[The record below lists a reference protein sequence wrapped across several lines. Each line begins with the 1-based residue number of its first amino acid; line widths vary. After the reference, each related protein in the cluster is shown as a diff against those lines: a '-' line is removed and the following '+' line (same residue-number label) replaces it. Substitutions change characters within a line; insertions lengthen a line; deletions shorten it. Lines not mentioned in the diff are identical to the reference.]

1 MQFFI
6 WTRSTDLIKLSLIKM
21 KFIIFIIF
29 FIFNTS
35 LISATEI
42 LTYLESAYK
51 NNPILNAER
60 ENFKSIKENINISRS
75 EFLPSV
81 SISGIQSS
89 QQDSNRANQAGVTLP
104 DTSNTST
111 TQSVSIDQKI
121 FQGFQGYNSIKKSKL
136 ESKKAALKLKNIE
149 QIILLESANVYYDLV
164 YKIKNTKFN
173 LVNIDLFERQV
184 EIDSSRVQKGEI
196 TLTDLAQSESS
207 LAGANAKFITAKT
220 ELLTAKSNFERTIR
234 LPAPKEVANES
245 SIKKI
250 SLNFPTSLSEA
261 LNFSEK
267 KNPKLLLAKLDYEIS
282 EKNVNIEQS
291 RFSPSASVNYTQS
304 QSKDF
309 SSSIDDID
317 KETLKATVTI
327 PLFKGGK
334 NYSLL
339 KKSKFKKEQ
348 SNLLLQDTINEVKT
362 DTTNSWSSYQSSE
375 SVLKATQAQV
385 KAAEIANEGITLEYD
400 SGNARTTLEVIQSRS
415 LLLNARISNAIAERN
430 FATSKF
436 ELLAV
441 VGELTLDNLKKP
453 HLN

>member
-6 WTRSTDLIKLSLIKM
+6 WIRITDLIKLSLIKM
-21 KFIIFIIF
+21 KLIIFIIF

-60 ENFKSIKENINISRS
+60 ENFKAVKENINISRS

-136 ESKKAALKLKNIE
+136 ESKKAALKLKSIE
-149 QIILLESANVYYDLV
+149 QIILLQSANVYYDLV

-173 LVNIDLFERQV
+173 LANINLFERQV

-207 LAGANAKFITAKT
+207 LAGANAKFITAET

-234 LPAPKEVANES
+234 LPAPKEAAKES

-317 KETLKATVTI
+317 KESLKATITI

-339 KKSKFKKEQ
+339 KKSKFKKKQ
-348 SNLLLQDTINEVKT
+348 SNLLLQDTINKVKT

-375 SVLKATQAQV
+375 SILKATQAQV

-400 SGNARTTLEVIQSRS
+400 SGNTRTTLEVIQSRS
-415 LLLNARISNAIAERN
+415 LLLEARISNAIAERN
-430 FATSKF
+430 FAVSKF

-441 VGELTLDNLKKP
+441 IGELTLENLNKY
-453 HLN
+453 